1 MSIDIKL
8 VILCGGS
15 GTRLWPLSR
24 QSLPKQFVPMING
37 QSLLEL
43 TLRRVKDLTIH
54 KSIQVLANSDHRFL
68 VEDHAKF
75 AGVEVEMVLEPTPRN
90 TAPAILASALLA
102 DGDDLMLFMPADH
115 YIPDEDLFLKTV
127 VAGTESAKSGSIVT
141 FGIKPTSPHTGYGYI
156 EIENQSE
163 VVKDVLRFVEKPSIK
178 SAEEFLVSGQH
189 FWNAGIF
196 LAKASTI
203 IEAMKVFADDIFDS
217 VSRSV
222 ELANHSDNK
231 VHLDRKTFEN
241 SRSES
246 IDYALLEKFDSIQ
259 MVPFEGIWSDV
270 GGWNALAGL
279 DNGKSKNALYYESKN
294 TFIQPDK
301 RPVIALG
308 LEDIIIADTSDAV
321 LVASKSHSERVKEV
335 VADLISQG
343 MSVATDH
350 RHAFR
355 PWGCYDSIEEGKGYK
370 VKNITV
376 NPGQRLSL
384 QRHQHRSEHWV
395 VVEGV
400 AEVVCGNETM
410 ILQANESIYIPK
422 GTIHRLSNPGK
433 TNLKIIEIQTG
444 DYLEEDDIERIE
456 DEYDR

>member
-1 MSIDIKL
+1 MNIDIKP

-24 QSLPKQFVPMING
+24 QSLPKQFVPMIDG
-37 QSLLEL
+37 KSLLEL
-43 TLRRVKDLTIH
+43 TLRRVKDLPINQ
-54 KSIQVLANSDHRFL
+54 SIQVLANMDHRFL

-75 AGVEVEMVLEPTPRN
+75 AGVEVGMVLEPTPRN

-102 DGDDLMLFMPADH
+102 DRDDLMLFMPADH
-115 YIPDEDLFLKTV
+115 YIPDEDLFIKTIV
-127 VAGTESAKSGSIVT
+127 VGTESAKSGSIVT

-156 EIENQSE
+156 KVESQNGI
-163 VVKDVLRFVEKPSIK
+163 VKDVLKFVEKPNIK
-178 SAEEFLVSGQH
+178 TAEGFLVSGQH

-203 IEAMKVFADDIFDS
+203 IEAMKVFAQDIFES

-222 ELANHSDNK
+222 ELANHYDNK
-231 VHLDRKTFEN
+231 VQLDRETFEN

-259 MVPFEGIWSDV
+259 MVPFDGVWSDV
-270 GGWNALAGL
+270 GGWNALAEL
-279 DNGKSKNALYYESKN
+279 DNDKSKNAHYYESKN
-294 TFIQPDK
+294 TFIQSDK

-335 VADLISQG
+335 VADLNSQG

-370 VKNITV
+370 VKNISV

-395 VVEGV
+395 VVEGI

-410 ILQANESIYIPK
+410 ILRANESTYIPK
-422 GTIHRLSNPGK
+422 GMIHRLSNPGK